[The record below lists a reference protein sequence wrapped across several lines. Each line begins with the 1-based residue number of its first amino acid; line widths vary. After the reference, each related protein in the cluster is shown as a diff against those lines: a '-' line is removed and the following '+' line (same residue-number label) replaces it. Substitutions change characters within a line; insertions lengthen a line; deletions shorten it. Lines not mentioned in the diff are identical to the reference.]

1 MNGLNLRPSAN
12 PYPLAT
18 NNSKKGLSH
27 DDKPFFHA
35 QTNPVIA
42 MDPKVQ
48 VLLNGVALSVP
59 AAPRQ

>member
-1 MNGLNLRPSAN
+1 MVGLLQTANLI
-12 PYPLAT
+12 L
-18 NNSKKGLSH
+18 KKGLSY
-27 DDKPFFHA
+27 DDKPFFYA